1 MINLDYFTDKL
12 SFYTK
17 KINRSMY
24 SFIDDNE
31 EKEAKEFIQKHL
43 GFLPPRVAGY
53 YMAVKIYLRPEEIT
67 TVVDEVTG
75 EKKSIYLPETVTAN
89 DKYRSCTAL
98 VVAMGNECYKGKRF
112 RNSGPWCKVGDWV
125 AIPRNEGTQLN
136 YRGIPMQFIPDDR
149 ILCVVEDPA
158 YITRD

>member
-1 MINLDYFTDKL
+1 MTNFKSIVDKL
-12 SFYTK
+12 SFYK
-17 KINRSMY
+17 DKVNKSMY

-31 EKEAKEFIQKHL
+31 EQEAKELIEKHL
-43 GFLPPRVAGY
+43 GFPAPRATGY
-53 YMAVKIYLRPEEIT
+53 YMAVKIYLRPEEIA

-75 EKKSIYLPETVTAN
+75 KTKSIYLPESVTAN
-89 DKYRSCTAL
+89 DKYRNCTAL
-98 VVAMGNECYKGKRF
+98 VVSQGSECYKGKRF
-112 RNSGPWCKVGDWV
+112 KNSGPWCKIGDWI

-149 ILCVVEDPA
+149 VLCVVEDPS